1 MSPTQLLVPTFTQ
14 MLRAQSAWLDKAVA
28 HGQADGNAPDAL
40 LTLKLAPDMY
50 PLAAQVRFSC
60 FQAMEP
66 VYRLRGEPLPDALLA
81 LREAGWHA
89 DAQPGTLSDAQAIVA
104 GTIAFL
110 GELAPDALDG
120 GAALPI
126 ALELPNGTAFDM
138 TGEQYVRDWALP
150 QFYFHAIAAYAILR
164 HHGVELGKA
173 DYVPHMLAYV
183 RPGTIPR
190 G

>member
-1 MSPTQLLVPTFTQ
+1 MSPTQLLVPTFIQ

-28 HGQADGNAPDAL
+28 HRQAAGGEPDAAM
-40 LTLKLAPDMY
+40 TLKLAADMY

-66 VYRLRGEPLPDALLA
+66 VYRLRGEPLPAALLA
-81 LREAGWHA
+81 LREAGWNA
-89 DAQPGTLSDAQAIVA
+89 DAQPGSLSDAQAIIA
-104 GTIAFL
+104 GTLAFL

-120 GAALPI
+120 AAALPI
-126 ALELPNGTAFDM
+126 ALELPNGVAFDL
-138 TGEQYVRDWALP
+138 TGEQYARDWALP
-150 QFYFHAIAAYAILR
+150 QFYFHAIAAYSILR

-173 DYVPHMLAYV
+173 DYVAHMLAYV
-183 RPGTIPR
+183 RPGTIPQ

>member
-14 MLRAQSAWLDKAVA
+14 MLRAQSAWLDKAAA
-28 HGQADGNAPDAL
+28 HRQAEGNAPDAL

-89 DAQPGTLSDAQAIVA
+89 DAQPGTLSDAQGIVA
-104 GTIAFL
+104 GTISFL

-138 TGEQYVRDWALP
+138 TGEQYARDWALP

-183 RPGTIPR
+183 RPGTIPQ

>member
-14 MLRAQSAWLDKAVA
+14 LLRAQSAWLDKAAA
-28 HGQADGNAPDAL
+28 HRRTTGDDPDAL
-40 LTLKLAPDMY
+40 MTLKLAPDMY

-66 VYRLRGEPLPDALLA
+66 VHRLRGEALPEPLLA
-81 LREAGWHA
+81 LRQAGWNA
-89 DAQPGTLSDAQAIVA
+89 DAQPGSLGDAQAILA
-104 GTIAFL
+104 GTLAFL

-120 GAALPI
+120 GAASPI
-126 ALELPNGTAFDM
+126 ALELPNGIAFDM
-138 TGEQYVRDWALP
+138 TGEQYARDWALP
-150 QFYFHAIAAYAILR
+150 QFYFHAITAYAILR
-164 HHGVELGKA
+164 HHGVDLGKA

-183 RPGTIPR
+183 RPGTIPQ